1 MKITVCEFPDDVAEA
16 DRAWD
21 QLARALEEPTDL
33 LVLPELAAAG
43 SFWTQPTF
51 DQAVWD
57 EAVARHALLP
67 AQLRRLAARRV
78 LGTRAVDREGR
89 RLNESFLW
97 TPARGLAA
105 GRTKAW
111 LPQQENGWEATWFD
125 HGPPIVGPVDDDG
138 LRFAMLIC
146 TEVIISRAPRALGW
160 AGVHLIAAPRATGGH
175 HRWEV
180 ATRMAA
186 ISAGAF
192 VATANRRGNGLVGG
206 SWIVGPDG
214 EELVRTDAANPVATI
229 EIDLA
234 EADRAKWTYPRTV
247 KEPPG
252 CAANNS
258 TE

>member
-16 DRAWD
+16 GRAWD
-21 QLARALEEPTDL
+21 RLAQTLEAEPTDL

-43 SFWTQPTF
+43 SFWTRPIF
-51 DQAVWD
+51 DPAIWS
-57 EAVARHALLP
+57 EAVAAHAQLP
-67 AQLRRLAARRV
+67 APLQRLAARRV
-78 LGTRAVDREGR
+78 LGTRAVEKDGR

-97 TPARGLAA
+97 TTTGGLVP

-111 LPQQENGWEATWFD
+111 LPEQEQGWEATWFD
-125 HGPPIVGPVDDDG
+125 RGPPVVEPVDDDR

-146 TEVIISRAPRALGW
+146 TEVIVSRTPRALGW
-160 AGVHLIAAPRATGGH
+160 AGVQLIAVPRATGGH

-180 ATRMAA
+180 ATRTAA

-192 VATANRRGNGLVGG
+192 VATANRRGNGLVGA
-206 SWIVGPDG
+206 SWIVSPDG
-214 EELVRTDAANPVATI
+214 DELVRTDAANPIVTM

-247 KEPPG
+247 KEPPD
-252 CAANNS
+252 N
-258 TE
+258 